1 MAVPPASGETGGS
14 GGAPAPRPRRDREL
28 NRRKLLTAAREVFRE
43 HGLKATLDDVA
54 RHAGLGVATAY
65 RHFPN
70 KQALIDELVD
80 DMFARVE
87 EATRE
92 GAEDA
97 DTWRGLT
104 VSLERVAEL
113 QALDRGLREIVLHSD
128 RAVPAG
134 LRHQRRIRHNVD
146 LVVARAK
153 EQGVLRADAEPW
165 DLVVIQQM
173 LAAVTERSGQPDLWR
188 RYLRLL
194 LDGLRAGPERT
205 QPLPGADYG
214 KRFDVRGPDLIDPP
228 EPGTDVP
235 GAPRA

>member
-1 MAVPPASGETGGS
+1 MAAHSASGEAGGS
-14 GGAPAPRPRRDREL
+14 GGTRTPRPRRDRER
-28 NRRKLLTAAREVFRE
+28 NRRKLLVAAREVFRE

-54 RHAGLGVATAY
+54 HHAGLGVGTAY
-65 RHFPN
+65 RHFAN

-97 DTWRGLT
+97 DAWRGLT

-113 QALDRGLREIVLHSD
+113 QALDRGLREVVLHSD

-134 LRHQRRIRHNVD
+134 LRHQEQIRRNVD
-146 LVVARAK
+146 LVVERAK
-153 EQGVLRADAEPW
+153 EQGALRADAEPW

-173 LAAVTERSGQPDLWR
+173 LAAVTERSGQSDLWR

-205 QPLPGADYG
+205 EPLPGEDSG
-214 KRFDVRGPDLIDPP
+214 KHFDLRRANGIDPP
-228 EPGTDVP
+228 SPDSDTSGS
-235 GAPRA
+235 PRD

>member
-1 MAVPPASGETGGS
+1 MAAPPASGETGGS
-14 GGAPAPRPRRDREL
+14 GGAPTPRPRRDREL
-28 NRRKLLTAAREVFRE
+28 NRRKLLAAAREVFRD

-54 RHAGLGVATAY
+54 RHAGLGVGTAY

-92 GAEDA
+92 GAEDT

-104 VSLERVAEL
+104 ASLERVAEL
-113 QALDRGLREIVLHSD
+113 QALDRGLREVMLHSD
-128 RAVPAG
+128 RTASAG
-134 LRHQRRIRHNVD
+134 LRHRHQIRQNVD
-146 LVVARAK
+146 LVVDRAK
-153 EQGVLRADAEPW
+153 KQGVLRADAEPW
-165 DLVVIQQM
+165 DLVMIQQM

-194 LDGLRAGPERT
+194 LDGLRADPRRT

-214 KRFDVRGPDLIDPP
+214 KRFDVPEPNWIDPP
-228 EPGTDVP
+228 QPETAGPHP
-235 GAPRA
+235 PRG

>member
-1 MAVPPASGETGGS
+1 MAAPSASGAAGGS
-14 GGAPAPRPRRDREL
+14 GGAGTPRPRRDREL
-28 NRRKLLTAAREVFRE
+28 NRRKLLAAAREVFRD

-54 RHAGLGVATAY
+54 RHAGLGVGTAY

-92 GAEDA
+92 GAEDDDA
-97 DTWRGLT
+97 WRGLT

-113 QALDRGLREIVLHSD
+113 QALDRGLREVVLHSD
-128 RAVPAG
+128 RTVPAG
-134 LRHQRRIRHNVD
+134 LRHQERIRRNVD
-146 LVVARAK
+146 LVVERAK

-194 LDGLRAGPERT
+194 LDGLRARPERT
-205 QPLPGADYG
+205 EPLSGGDYG
-214 KRFDVRGPDLIDPP
+214 KRFDAPGSHWMGPPP
-228 EPGTDVP
+228 LGTDAP
-235 GAPRA
+235 DAPRD

>member
-1 MAVPPASGETGGS
+1 MATPSASGATGE
-14 GGAPAPRPRRDREL
+14 ARAPRPRRDREA
-28 NRRKLLTAAREVFRE
+28 NRGKLLAAAREVFRD

-54 RHAGLGVATAY
+54 RHAGLGVGTAY

-70 KQALIDELVD
+70 KQALVDELVD

-92 GAEDA
+92 GAEDGDA
-97 DTWRGLT
+97 WRGLT

-113 QALDRGLREIVLHSD
+113 QALDRGLREVVLHSD

-134 LRHQRRIRHNVD
+134 LRHREQIRRNVD
-146 LVVARAK
+146 LVVERAK

-173 LAAVTERSGQPDLWR
+173 LAAVTERSGQPELWR

-194 LDGLRAGPERT
+194 LDGLRAVPERT
-205 QPLPGADYG
+205 EPLPGEDYG
-214 KRFDVRGPDLIDPP
+214 KRLDIQGSNWIGPPPPSADVQGPPRDL
-228 EPGTDVP
+228 
-235 GAPRA
+235 